1 MKRTGMN
8 YVIISS
14 MYELC
19 RFLHRTDVEIIEIVP
34 EKSIANEDVVK
45 VTYFHLEEWAG
56 LTLALSFY
64 IWLRY

>member
-14 MYELC
+14 MSELC
-19 RFLHRTDVEIIEIVP
+19 RFLHKTDIEIIEIIP

-45 VTYFHLEEWAG
+45 VTYFHLED
-56 LTLALSFY
+56 
-64 IWLRY
+64 